1 MPPNSPQPRSP
12 LAEPSSSPVLTQR
25 ESITALLKLLHERT
39 SFVVTSHARP
49 DGDAIGS
56 ALGLMHLLETMGKQV
71 TVAFADPIPPAFHCL
86 SGVGRITAQLPE
98 TPPDAAILLECD
110 RVERTGFLSRDFD
123 RMAAGMTINIDHHLS
138 GRNFAAFNWI
148 DPEACA
154 VGAMIYDLAVASGL
168 PISAEMAGCL
178 YAAVLTDTGSFTF
191 ASTTAATFGCAQHL
205 LESGADAAGIAQ
217 SIYFSNSPNKLR
229 LLGTVLSNL
238 HIDGA
243 VSWSCITLGEMERAG
258 ATVEDCEGVVNY
270 LIGIAGVQ
278 AAVLMRQTPALDQ
291 FRLSLRSKGLID
303 VAAVASHF
311 GGGGHRND
319 SGCTLDGSESVVT
332 ERILSRLQAACELRL
347 VAAPITS
354 PTLLA

>member
-1 MPPNSPQPRSP
+1 LLRERNSF
-12 LAEPSSSPVLTQR
+12 L
-25 ESITALLKLLHERT
+25 
-39 SFVVTSHARP
+39 VTSHARP

-56 ALGLMHLLETMGKQV
+56 ALGLMHLLDAMGKQV

-86 SGVGRITAQLPE
+86 SGVERITFTLPQA
-98 TPPDAAILLECD
+98 PLDAAILLECD
-110 RVERTGFLSRDFD
+110 RIERSGFDCQDFEG
-123 RMAAGMTINIDHHLS
+123 MAAGMTINIDHHLS
-138 GRNFAAFNWI
+138 GRDFASFNWI

-154 VGAMIYDLAVASGL
+154 VGAMIYALAIASGL
-168 PISAEMAGCL
+168 PISPAMAGCL

-191 ASTTAATFGCAQHL
+191 ASTNAATFGCAQHL
-205 LESGADAAGIAQ
+205 LECGADAAGIAQ

-243 VSWSCITLGEMERAG
+243 VAWSCITLEEMDRAG
-258 ATVEDCEGVVNY
+258 ANVEDCEGVVNY

-278 AAVLMRQTPALDQ
+278 AAVLLRQTPALDQ

-303 VAAVASHF
+303 VAAVATHF
-311 GGGGHRND
+311 GGGGHRNA
-319 SGCTLDGSESVVT
+319 SGCTLDGAESLVT
-332 ERILSRLQAACELRL
+332 ERILSSLQSACEQQL
-347 VAAPITS
+347 ASAPVPP